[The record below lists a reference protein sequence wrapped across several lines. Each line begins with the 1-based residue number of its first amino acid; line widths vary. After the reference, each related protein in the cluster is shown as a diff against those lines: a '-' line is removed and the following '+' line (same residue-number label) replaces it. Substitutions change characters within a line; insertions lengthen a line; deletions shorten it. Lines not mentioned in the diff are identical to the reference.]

1 MPRANY
7 LFSMSVVFPLWLKA
21 NGQVLMAGFC
31 VSTLSVTLTVGRL
44 REHGCRPF
52 WVSRLHHWDSRI
64 AKPALLL
71 LPVLGRFAAAAPGE
85 NLKQIINKRRKYVNR
100 QSRHSRCSQYRGN
113 CRHPRGVCDA
123 TM

>member
-44 REHGCRPF
+44 REHGCWPF
-52 WVSRLHHWDSRI
+52 WVSRLHLEDSRI
-64 AKPALLL
+64 ANRLVFNCLFSDGSPLPLPA
-71 LPVLGRFAAAAPGE
+71 RTISYI
-85 NLKQIINKRRKYVNR
+85 KQKAKGC
-100 QSRHSRCSQYRGN
+100 Q
-113 CRHPRGVCDA
+113 
-123 TM
+123 